1 MSNQRRP
8 TRSVSGI
15 LLLDKPQ
22 GITSN
27 AALQQVKRLY
37 QADKA
42 GHTGSLDP
50 LATGLLPICLGQATK
65 LCGYLL
71 DSDKRYAVRARL
83 GERTDSADADGKVVE
98 TSDASR
104 VFRGDIEAHLPE
116 FIGDIRQRPPMYSAL
131 KYQGRRLY
139 ELARAGQTVTR
150 EERPVHIH
158 ELRLTG
164 FGPGYFELEVRCS
177 KGTYVRTLVE
187 DIAAAVKQ
195 CAHVTVLRR
204 LEVAPF
210 YQPRMLTLDVLGRTA
225 AEGMSALDEYLL
237 PPIRALSGWPLV
249 SVDCARAHSLSQGR
263 ALRVAPAPAAGK
275 VAIVS
280 EAGVLL
286 GIGEANA
293 AGLLAPQRWMSG
305 TQHDSEP

>member
-1 MSNQRRP
+1 MK
-8 TRSVSGI
+8 TRHPLRNISGI

-27 AALQQVKRLY
+27 SALQQVKRLF

-71 DSDKRYAVRARL
+71 DSDKRYSVRAKL

-104 VFRGDIEAHLPE
+104 VSRADLEAVLPR
-116 FIGDIRQRPPMYSAL
+116 FAGDIRQRPPMYSAL
-131 KYQGRRLY
+131 KHQGRRLY
-139 ELARAGQTVTR
+139 ELARAGQEVDR
-150 EERPVHIH
+150 KERAVQIH

-164 FGPGYFELEVRCS
+164 FESGFFELEVRCS
-177 KGTYVRTLVE
+177 KGTYIRTLVE
-187 DIAAAVKQ
+187 DIAVAVQQ

-210 YQPRMLTLDVLGRTA
+210 YQPRMLSLETLEQAAGLGTA
-225 AEGMSALDEYLL
+225 ALDAHLLPSVSAL
-237 PPIRALSGWPLV
+237 AGWPQAR
-249 SVDCARAHSLSQGR
+249 VDSACALNLSHGQ
-263 ALRVAPAPAAGK
+263 ALRLAQAPVAGK
-275 VAIVS
+275 VAIVDES
-280 EAGVLL
+280 GALL
-286 GIGEANA
+286 GIGEINSD
-293 AGLLAPQRWMSG
+293 GLVAPRRWLS
-305 TQHDSEP
+305 

>member
-1 MSNQRRP
+1 MKGKRP
-8 TRSVSGI
+8 VRDVTGI

-27 AALQQVKRLY
+27 TALQQVKRLY
-37 QADKA
+37 RADKA

-71 DSDKRYAVRARL
+71 DSNKRYSVRAKL

-98 TSDASR
+98 TSDAAR
-104 VFRGDIEAHLPE
+104 VTRADLEAVLPRYTGP
-116 FIGDIRQRPPMYSAL
+116 IQQRPPMYSAL
-131 KYQGRRLY
+131 KHQGRRLY
-139 ELARAGQTVTR
+139 ELARAG
-150 EERPVHIH
+150 EEVERKERAVQIL

-164 FGPGYFELEVRCS
+164 FEPGYFELSVRCS
-177 KGTYVRTLVE
+177 KGTYIRTLVE
-187 DIAAAVKQ
+187 DIAGAAGQ

-210 YQPRMLTLDVLGRTA
+210 YQPRMLTPEDLASLAADTATLD
-225 AEGMSALDEYLL
+225 ALLL
-237 PPIRALSGWPLV
+237 PPITALAGWTKVPVDRTRAV
-249 SVDCARAHSLSQGR
+249 QLSQGQ
-263 ALRVAPAPAAGK
+263 AVRVSQAPAAGK

-280 EAGVLL
+280 EAGDLL
-286 GIGEANA
+286 GVGDISADGVV
-293 AGLLAPQRWMSG
+293 APRRWLS
-305 TQHDSEP
+305 